1 MRPTLSC
8 ALSLLLMAGSGLAQ
22 TGTPAEDQLDCE
34 DDRNAE
40 EDACLLFIE
49 PVAGQFAPMIA
60 PAIGLLGL
68 ALVAGLGSSG
78 STSTTS
84 TD

>member
-1 MRPTLSC
+1 MRTILSC
-8 ALSLLLMAGSGLAQ
+8 ALALLLIAGSGLAQ
-22 TGTPAEDQLDCE
+22 TAKTSDDQLDCE
-34 DDRNAE
+34 DERNAE
-40 EDACLLFIE
+40 EGECLVFIE
-49 PVAGQFAPMIA
+49 PVAGQFSPMIA